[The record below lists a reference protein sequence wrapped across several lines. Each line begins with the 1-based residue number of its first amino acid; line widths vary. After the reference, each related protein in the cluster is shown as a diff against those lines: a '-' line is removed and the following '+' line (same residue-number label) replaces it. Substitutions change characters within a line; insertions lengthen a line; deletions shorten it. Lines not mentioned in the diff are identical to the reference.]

1 MKSFKYW
8 MEKDAASGALHYFAQ
23 CLAAPVLAL
32 STFKVLTEDIYAVA
46 ELISILM
53 GSFLLYLVGKGETKS
68 MMVRH
73 GGKMILAD
81 YAFWIGL
88 AVLSYRHIEL
98 RYISMVVLMPMFYS
112 TKSIMFKVVIN
123 RNMKG
128 DELTDI
134 TMWAEKFRMLAGALG
149 FFAAF
154 LMAKMDINIGL
165 GSALL
170 ITQLGAGPSVYTDY
184 QLWKSGK
191 DTPAD

>member
-1 MKSFKYW
+1 MSFKYW
-8 MEKDAASGALHYFAQ
+8 MKADAATGALHYYAH
-23 CLAAPVLAL
+23 CLSAPVLAL
-32 STFKVLTEDIYAVA
+32 STFKVLTEDMYAIS

-53 GSFLLYLVGKGETKS
+53 GSFLLYIVGKGETKGF
-68 MMVRH
+68 MVKH
-73 GGKMILAD
+73 GGKMIIAD
-81 YAFWIGL
+81 YLFWICL
-88 AVLSYRHIEL
+88 AILSYRHIEL
-98 RYISMVVLMPMFYS
+98 RYISMLVLMPIFYS

-134 TMWAEKFRMLAGALG
+134 TMWAEKFRMLAGACG
-149 FFAAF
+149 FFTAF
-154 LMAKMDINIGL
+154 LMAKMDISIGL

-191 DTPAD
+191 DTLAD